1 MLKIIPSSDLLGAR
15 FTSENLFGTP
25 AVSHVVIVS
34 EGTVVLIHAPERLFV
49 LRNILPHGSNGIQIV
64 FSNPCTE
71 SFTYQINGPDVVYNG
86 VGDKHDKKYDG
97 MAHHAKLFELSGMD
111 KTLLYTGALLDKDF
125 CPMTLSYYPSD
136 VMKASFTTHNPQLF
150 TVAVV
155 AIFAFTSLVFILYDV
170 MVELRQ
176 KKVLNTAVRST
187 AIVSSLF
194 PSTVR
199 DRLYPEAALKPETA
213 KGKLQSFLRDNTS
226 ADANTGGANF
236 AGNPI
241 AELYPDT
248 TVLFADIV
256 GFTAWSSTRQP
267 TQVFTLLETLYAAF
281 DSIAKQ
287 RGVFKVETIGDS
299 YVAVVGLPT
308 PRRHHAVIMA
318 TFASDCRSKM
328 SEVTSELEQA
338 LGPVRLQRS
347 LESQSHR
354 ISTLFCER
362 TLGNWRFGS
371 AMWHKLW
378 SHHGRCS
385 SW

>member
-1 MLKIIPSSDLLGAR
+1 
-15 FTSENLFGTP
+15 
-25 AVSHVVIVS
+25 
-34 EGTVVLIHAPERLFV
+34 
-49 LRNILPHGSNGIQIV
+49 
-64 FSNPCTE
+64 
-71 SFTYQINGPDVVYNG
+71 VYRG
-86 VGDKHDKKYDG
+86 VGDKHDKKYNG
-97 MAHHAKLFELSGMD
+97 MGHHAKLFELSGLD

-125 CPMTLSYYPSD
+125 CPMTMSYYPSD
-136 VMKASFTTHNPQLF
+136 IMKSSFTTRNPQLF

-155 AIFAFTSLVFILYDV
+155 VIFAFTSLVFIFYDV

-199 DRLYPEAALKPETA
+199 DRLYPEAVLKPETA
-213 KGKLQSFLRDNTS
+213 KGKLQSFLRDHTS
-226 ADANTGGANF
+226 ADANTGGVNF

-267 TQVFTLLETLYAAF
+267 AQVFTLLETLYAAF
-281 DSIAKQ
+281 DNIAKQ

-318 TFASDCRSKM
+318 TFASDCRTQM
-328 SEVTSELEQA
+328 SLVTSELEQE
-338 LGPVRLQRS
+338 LGPVRLEHLVRS
-347 LESQSHR
+347 AELQCFVSHF
-354 ISTLFCER
+354 SFVNAS
-362 TLGNWRFGS
+362 LGNCRFGFT
-371 AMWHKLW
+371 MRHKLW
-378 SHHGRCS
+378 SHHGWCPT
-385 SW
+385 W